1 MRFRYYFSN
10 GEHVLVGDDG
20 RDTFVSILD
29 CRLENYGFVVM
40 SGPENVGLANTLDE
54 AKRIAVEAYREI
66 RKEAYF
72 SRQLYGA

>member
-20 RDTFVSILD
+20 RDTRISILD

-40 SGPENVGLANTLDE
+40 WGSEYVGVWNTLDE
-54 AKRIAVEAYREI
+54 AKRIAVEAYRDL
-66 RKEAYF
+66 EAYF
-72 SRQLYGA
+72 SRWPYSA

>member
-20 RDTFVSILD
+20 RDTSISILD

-40 SGPENVGLANTLDE
+40 SGSEAAGEANTLDE
-54 AKRIAVEAYREI
+54 AKRIAVEAYRNP
-66 RKEAYF
+66 EAYF
-72 SRQLYGA
+72 SR